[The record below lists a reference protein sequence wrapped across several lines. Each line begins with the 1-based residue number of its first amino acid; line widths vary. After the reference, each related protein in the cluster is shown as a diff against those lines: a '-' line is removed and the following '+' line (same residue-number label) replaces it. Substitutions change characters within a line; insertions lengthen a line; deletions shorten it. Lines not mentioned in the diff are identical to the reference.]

1 MQNIYRETFEQI
13 HASEQLRKEVA
24 NVPKQEK
31 AAFRHHISKAGLIAA
46 ALALALAGTVLAV
59 ASPTLWWWFEQKWE
73 EETGSSMTE
82 SQSLVIDGLTRKVG
96 ERYQRGRDRH
106 CGQYHRGQQ
115 SDLGIAGRDGLGL

>member
-31 AAFRHHISKAGLIAA
+31 AVFRHRISKAGLIAA
-46 ALALALAGTVLAV
+46 ALALAGTVLAV

-73 EETGSSMTE
+73 ETGSSMTE

-96 ERYQRGRDRH
+96 ESVTSGDVTVTVDSITVGSSQIWALLDEIGRAH
-106 CGQYHRGQQ
+106 V
-115 SDLGIAGRDGLGL
+115 

>member
-59 ASPTLWWWFEQKWE
+59 ASPPSGVGLSRSGRRDRQ
-73 EETGSSMTE
+73 
-82 SQSLVIDGLTRKVG
+82 LDDGIPIPGDRRPDPKSGG
-96 ERYQRGRDRH
+96 ERYQRGRDPSLWTVSPWAAVRSGH
-106 CGQYHRGQQ
+106 CWT
-115 SDLGIAGRDGLGL
+115 

>member
-31 AAFRHHISKAGLIAA
+31 AALRHRISKAGLIAA
-46 ALALALAGTVLAV
+46 ALALALAGTVLGGGDRQ
-59 ASPTLWWWFEQKWE
+59 LD
-73 EETGSSMTE
+73 
-82 SQSLVIDGLTRKVG
+82 DGIPIPGDRRPDPKSGG

>member
-1 MQNIYRETFEQI
+1 M
-13 HASEQLRKEVA
+13 
-24 NVPKQEK
+24 
-31 AAFRHHISKAGLIAA
+31 
-46 ALALALAGTVLAV
+46 ALALAGTVLAV

-96 ERYQRGRDRH
+96 ESVTSGGRDRH
-106 CGQYHRGQQ
+106 CGQYHRGKQ

>member
-46 ALALALAGTVLAV
+46 ALAGGHG
-59 ASPTLWWWFEQKWE
+59 P
-73 EETGSSMTE
+73 GSG
-82 SQSLVIDGLTRKVG
+82 QSHPLVVV
-96 ERYQRGRDRH
+96 
-106 CGQYHRGQQ
+106 
-115 SDLGIAGRDGLGL
+115 

>member
-73 EETGSSMTE
+73 EETGIPIPGDRRPDPKS
-82 SQSLVIDGLTRKVG
+82 GG

>member
-59 ASPTLWWWFEQKWE
+59 ASPTS
-73 EETGSSMTE
+73 GG
-82 SQSLVIDGLTRKVG
+82 GLSRS
-96 ERYQRGRDRH
+96 GRR
-106 CGQYHRGQQ
+106 RP
-115 SDLGIAGRDGLGL
+115 AAR

>member
-46 ALALALAGTVLAV
+46 ALALALAGT
-59 ASPTLWWWFEQKWE
+59 
-73 EETGSSMTE
+73 GSWQWPVPPSGG
-82 SQSLVIDGLTRKVG
+82 GLSRS
-96 ERYQRGRDRH
+96 GRR
-106 CGQYHRGQQ
+106 RP
-115 SDLGIAGRDGLGL
+115 AAR

>member
-59 ASPTLWWWFEQKWE
+59 ASPTLWWPDPKS
-73 EETGSSMTE
+73 G
-82 SQSLVIDGLTRKVG
+82 G